1 MRTFNLENICM
12 RRERGAGCGLR
23 LCQFKISCDYLD
35 QFWNLCFCVC
45 HLLILPTNIFC
56 FVVQLDFWLLKNKDD
71 SVPIIIILWQT
82 KSTNCLL
89 WFIIWNF
96 NPLSEGSMFVFEII
110 TSSLEPPVTVM
121 GWKTW
126 FVKLLFYFTE
136 WCYCSSVTR
145 HNKYWQPG
153 HAVTRCHA
161 ATHHTSHNCG
171 HRDGQQC
178 KCCVH
183 KSIQMIGH

>member
-12 RRERGAGCGLR
+12 RRERGAGCVLR
-23 LCQFKISCDYLD
+23 LSQFKISCDYFD

-45 HLLILPTNIFC
+45 HLLITPTNMFC
-56 FVVQLDFWLLKNKDD
+56 FAVQLNFCLLRWDKA
-71 SVPIIIILWQT
+71 ILPSLLFLQET

-89 WFIIWNF
+89 WFIIWTF

-136 WCYCSSVTR
+136 WCDVLLQQCEASQQILTTR
-145 HNKYWQPG
+145 S
-153 HAVTRCHA
+153 RCHA
-161 ATHHTSHNCG
+161 VSRGHTSH
-171 HRDGQQC
+171 
-178 KCCVH
+178 
-183 KSIQMIGH
+183 IT

>member
-1 MRTFNLENICM
+1 M
-12 RRERGAGCGLR
+12 RRGVLGCVLR
-23 LCQFKISCDYLD
+23 LSQFKISCDYLD

-89 WFIIWNF
+89 WFIIWTF

-136 WCYCSSVTR
+136 WCDVLLQHCDASQQILTTR
-145 HNKYWQPG
+145 SG
-153 HAVTRCHA
+153 CHAVSRG
-161 ATHHTSHNCG
+161 HTSH
-171 HRDGQQC
+171 
-178 KCCVH
+178 
-183 KSIQMIGH
+183 IT